1 MKRRR
6 SETEDDAPP
15 LLKPSGTKRQRTGS
29 KRNLL
34 DISDEILLRIL
45 SYLPVQRLAITERVS
60 RKLRRLASDGAVW
73 RLKYLERWIS
83 PRARRMPP
91 GTIST
96 KTMVSKLVSW
106 FEHGQSLRDGR
117 QTDWKRQFKLRN
129 NWDKGSA
136 KLHEVEL
143 AKPPT
148 PPVVAKVHCGL
159 IFTVDAQSG
168 LRVWSQAKPSK
179 RLISQMAL
187 KDGIRPTTIAVGGE
201 PGRVC
206 IFVGF
211 YDGGFEVYTLLDKTG
226 LMQLA
231 THKRGEDEG
240 PVTAAALAPPYIVVM
255 TDDRHTRLY
264 HISNQVEGTAS
275 SLITSLATLHAN
287 AALCAASLSLRRTQ
301 KAVVAT
307 ICYAFDRLNDGWC
320 LGLQEITISNDN
332 GSTDSRITSTI
343 DSPLEAHYVGPKTWD
358 LTSRSAS
365 STPLTTPLTMQ
376 PHMKRPP
383 SSISY
388 AHPYLIASLPDNSLM
403 SYIVTSDDQKLE
415 ISSGKR
421 LYGHTS
427 SANAEVSSRGKAVSV
442 SVKGDDIRV
451 WELEDVLTT
460 FGRGRPST
468 QIKAQHA
475 AIEVASAIARRG
487 TGLGLALNDMK
498 KELALVRRSVGFDD
512 EQVVVLGNR
521 HDTQILACY
530 DFT

>member
-1 MKRRR
+1 MKRSR
-6 SETEDDAPP
+6 SDIEDDVPSFP
-15 LLKPSGTKRQRTGS
+15 KTSGTKRRRTGS

-45 SYLPVQRLAITERVS
+45 SFLPVQRLAATEKVS

-73 RLKYLERWIS
+73 RVKYLERWIS

-91 GTIST
+91 GTTST
-96 KTMVSKLVSW
+96 KTMVSRLVSW

-117 QTDWKRQFKLRN
+117 QIDWKRQFKLRN

-148 PPVVAKVHCGL
+148 PPVMAKVHCGL
-159 IFTVDAQSG
+159 IFTVDANSG

-179 RLISQMAL
+179 TLISKRSL

-201 PGRVC
+201 PGR
-206 IFVGF
+206 IYILIGF
-211 YDGGFEVYTLLDKTG
+211 SDGGFEIYTLVNKTD
-226 LMQLA
+226 LAQLA
-231 THKRGEDEG
+231 THERVEDEG
-240 PVTAAALAPPYIVVM
+240 PVTAAAFAPPYIVVM
-255 TDDRHTRLY
+255 TDHKHTRLY
-264 HISNQVEGTAS
+264 HIFDQVGGTTS
-275 SLITSLATLHAN
+275 GLITSLATLHAN
-287 AALCAASLSLRRTQ
+287 TALCAASLSLRRTQ

-320 LGLQEITISNDN
+320 LGLQELSISVDN

-343 DSPLEAHYVGPKTWD
+343 DSPLEARYVGPKTWD

-365 STPLTTPLTMQ
+365 STLLTTPLTTQ

-460 FGRGRPST
+460 VGRGRPST

-512 EQVVVLGNR
+512 EQVVVLGDR